1 VWLASLL
8 NASKQAAIEN
18 LCVLVA
24 SHHIPQQ
31 DAPILVA
38 YHAQIILLLSLG
50 TSSSGTAILR
60 IETLLPFGLLL
71 DLLHNHTLPN
81 ALAGSRVTSRSIGT
95 RPKAA

>member
-1 VWLASLL
+1 MWLASLL
-8 NASKQAAIEN
+8 NASKQATIEN

-24 SHHIPQQ
+24 FHHIPQQ

-38 YHAQIILLLSLG
+38 DHAQVIVLLSLG
-50 TSSSGTAILR
+50 TSSSGTTILR

-71 DLLHNHTLPN
+71 DLLHNNTLAN
-81 ALAGSRVTSRSIGT
+81 ALARSRVTSRSIST